1 MEQAVETIES
11 RRLVRVYSIEAPSR
25 LPPPNPA
32 HFLGQVLHQNVG
44 DVAHVNDPW
53 RKFFEPDELPSPG
66 DDPATR
72 IIAVEAANLRAKW
85 LKFRHSSSNEDQL
98 DLDTF
103 EPTIES
109 VFDLIHVANDAI
121 QKKKKSSSAGKI
133 TAHFHKFCG
142 TLESHSL
149 LLKVLPEGSEY
160 VSVFTGTLNAV
171 IKVSTCRPL
180 GKRFNLKSK
189 HLTAIQASVNHE
201 CVAEQLSEALCAISE
216 NIAECQAELE
226 IFRTPSMLEKVG
238 DLYAHIFIFFS
249 SYMDWMMRKRAKRL
263 LDSFN
268 ENLSRKFELDIKKIH
283 ERSTA
288 IRNLVAQSSRAEIR
302 ATRLH
307 VEEFTRDFRV
317 GQQGSARHHAEME
330 YFAARIEQ
338 ELIMSRKERR
348 ELKEEGRQ
356 VKELTSRLTH
366 MLQERATTW
375 IRDQHLRA
383 VPKLRGRS
391 TSPFAPLNLMYE
403 EPTSTTYQWTVEDV
417 SLNSAHLEDYFHR
430 DRVRLPHDRFS
441 PHSFPIRVL
450 QRLSDWTAGTA
461 PSIFWIDGPPL
472 EADDLDNSVTLLA
485 ATFINMA
492 AQSSLPILSYFCQL
506 RRGEQ
511 TRESET
517 RESQATISLLYA
529 LVRQMIELLLPVF
542 ETDVDLSQQRFS
554 RLDGSSNSW
563 PEALKLFAE
572 LVGLMPDKVF
582 CVIDGMHW
590 LDDRRNE
597 GLLADLVRTLR
608 ESRFRVLITTSG
620 RSPCLRQ
627 AVADE
632 EALALELFDFT
643 EAGADFN
650 RFQPDGLGMD

>member
-1 MEQAVETIES
+1 MQ
-11 RRLVRVYSIEAPSR
+11 
-25 LPPPNPA
+25 
-32 HFLGQVLHQNVG
+32 
-44 DVAHVNDPW
+44 
-53 RKFFEPDELPSPG
+53 
-66 DDPATR
+66 
-72 IIAVEAANLRAKW
+72 
-85 LKFRHSSSNEDQL
+85 
-98 DLDTF
+98 
-103 EPTIES
+103 
-109 VFDLIHVANDAI
+109 
-121 QKKKKSSSAGKI
+121 
-133 TAHFHKFCG
+133 
-142 TLESHSL
+142 
-149 LLKVLPEGSEY
+149 
-160 VSVFTGTLNAV
+160 
-171 IKVSTCRPL
+171 
-180 GKRFNLKSK
+180 LKSK
-189 HLTAIQASVNHE
+189 HLTAVQASVNHE

-226 IFRTPSMLEKVG
+226 IFRTPAMLEKVG
-238 DLYAHIFIFFS
+238 DLYAHIFVFFS

-283 ERSTA
+283 ERSTV

-302 ATRLH
+302 ATRLQ

-391 TSPFAPLNLMYE
+391 TSPFAPLIYD
-403 EPTSTTYQWTVEDV
+403 EPTSTDQWTAEDV

-430 DRVRLPHDRFS
+430 DRVRLPHDHFS

-472 EADDLDNSVTLLA
+472 DADDFDNSVTLLA
-485 ATFINMA
+485 ATFISMA
-492 AQSSLPILSYFCQL
+492 AQSGLPVLSYFCEL

-517 RESQATISLLYA
+517 PESQATISLVYA
-529 LVRQMIELLLPVF
+529 LMRQMVELLLPVF

-554 RLDGSSNSW
+554 RLDGSSHSW
-563 PEALKLFAE
+563 PEALQLFTD
-572 LVGLMPDKVF
+572 LVALMPDKVF
-582 CVIDGMHW
+582 CVIDGVHW
-590 LDDRRNE
+590 LDERRNE
-597 GLLADLVRTLR
+597 GLLADLVQTLR
-608 ESRFRVLITTSG
+608 ESGFKVLITTSG
-620 RSPCLRQ
+620 RSPSLRQ

-632 EALALELFDFT
+632 EALALEMFDFT

-650 RFQPDGLGMD
+650 RTVWEWIDSDRDKLN

>member
-109 VFDLIHVANDAI
+109 VFDLIHAANDAI
-121 QKKKKSSSAGKI
+121 QRKKKSSSAGKI

-171 IKVSTCRPL
+171 IKVSTCMPL

-226 IFRTPSMLEKVG
+226 IFRTPAMLEKVG
-238 DLYAHIFIFFS
+238 DLYA
-249 SYMDWMMRKRAKRL
+249 
-263 LDSFN
+263 
-268 ENLSRKFELDIKKIH
+268 
-283 ERSTA
+283 
-288 IRNLVAQSSRAEIR
+288 
-302 ATRLH
+302 
-307 VEEFTRDFRV
+307 
-317 GQQGSARHHAEME
+317 
-330 YFAARIEQ
+330 
-338 ELIMSRKERR
+338 
-348 ELKEEGRQ
+348 
-356 VKELTSRLTH
+356 H

-383 VPKLRGRS
+383 APRLRGRS

-403 EPTSTTYQWTVEDV
+403 EPTSTNQWTVEDV

-430 DRVRLPHDRFS
+430 DRVRLPHGHFS

-472 EADDLDNSVTLLA
+472 QADDLDNSVTLLA

-511 TRESET
+511 TRKSET
-517 RESQATISLLYA
+517 PESQATISLVYA
-529 LVRQMIELLLPVF
+529 LIRQMIELLLPVF

-554 RLDGSSNSW
+554 RLDGSSHSW
-563 PEALKLFAE
+563 PEALKLFTE

-582 CVIDGMHW
+582 CVIDGVHW

-597 GLLADLVRTLR
+597 GLIADLVRTLR
-608 ESRFRVLITTSG
+608 ESGFRVLITTSG

-650 RFQPDGLGMD
+650 RFRPDGLGMD

>member
-1 MEQAVETIES
+1 MQRAAETIES

-32 HFLGQVLHQNVG
+32 NFLGQVLHQNVG
-44 DVAHVNDPW
+44 DITHFNDPW
-53 RKFFEPDELPSPG
+53 RKFFEPAELPSPG
-66 DDPATR
+66 DNPATR

-85 LKFRHSSSNEDQL
+85 LKFRRSSSSEDQL

-109 VFDLIHVANDAI
+109 VFDLVNVASDAI
-121 QKKKKSSSAGKI
+121 QKKKKSTAAGKI
-133 TAHFHKFCG
+133 TAQFHKFCDK
-142 TLESHSL
+142 LESHSL
-149 LLKVLPEGSEY
+149 LLKLLPDGNEY

-171 IKVSTCRPL
+171 IKVSKPL
-180 GKRFNLKSK
+180 GKRFNLKSN

-226 IFRTPSMLEKVG
+226 IFRTPAMLEKVG

-283 ERSTA
+283 ERSTV
-288 IRNLVAQSSRAEIR
+288 IRNFVAQSSRAEIR
-302 ATRLH
+302 ATRLQ
-307 VEEFTRDFRV
+307 VEELTRDYRV
-317 GQQGSARHHAEME
+317 GQEGSARHHAEIE
-330 YFAARIEQ
+330 YVAARIEQ
-338 ELIMSRKERR
+338 ELIMARKERR

-375 IRDQHLRA
+375 IKDQHLRA
-383 VPKLRGRS
+383 IPRLRGRS
-391 TSPFAPLNLMYE
+391 TSPFTPFMND
-403 EPTSTTYQWTVEDV
+403 EPTSTNQWTVEDI
-417 SLNSAHLEDYFHR
+417 SLTSAHLEDYFHR
-430 DRVRLPHDRFS
+430 DRVRLPHDHFS
-441 PHSFPIRVL
+441 PHSFPTRVL
-450 QRLSDWTAGTA
+450 QRLSDWTAGTV

-472 EADDLDNSVTLLA
+472 DADDLENSVTLLA

-492 AQSSLPILSYFCQL
+492 AQSGLPVLSYFCEL

-511 TRESET
+511 IRESESPQ
-517 RESQATISLLYA
+517 SQATISLLYA
-529 LVRQMIELLLPVF
+529 LVRQMVELLLPVF
-542 ETDVDLSQQRFS
+542 ETDVDLSRQRFS
-554 RLDGSSNSW
+554 RLDGSTPSW
-563 PEALKLFAE
+563 PEALGLFTE
-572 LVGLMPDKVF
+572 LVALMPDKVF
-582 CVIDGMHW
+582 CVVDGAHW
-590 LDDRRNE
+590 LDERSTE
-597 GLLADLVRTLR
+597 ILLADLVQTLR
-608 ESRFRVLITTSG
+608 ESGFKVLVTTSG
-620 RSPCLRQ
+620 RSPSLRQ

-632 EALALELFDFT
+632 EALALELFDF
-643 EAGADFN
+643 ADGSADFN
-650 RFQPDGLGMD
+650 RTVLGMD